1 MASFKPLAAIF
12 CLSGLIWQVSPSH
25 SSDMG
30 VAGLIDMPSARM
42 RADGAL
48 TTSVNNAKIACLFII
63 SPIRVRLGLK

>member
-30 VAGLIDMPSARM
+30 VAGLIDMPTARM

-48 TTSVNNAKIACLFII
+48 TTAQRAKIACLFII
-63 SPIRVRLGLK
+63 SLIRARLGLK